1 MDPIEEFIIKHV
13 LTALAEKVFEIND
26 FLVKK
31 SFDLDGNPIVK
42 FIRKIDTTDDGV
54 LDGEE
59 EIYTLDAPVLPLDN
73 GYCLCNKDD
82 EVGLGYPSFRIV
94 DANEVL
100 PVLQDTDFVVRGD
113 YIVTDLD
120 GDGYDDVLKP
130 LPYDGDGDGL
140 SDFQIIVDD
149 DDNGLPDV
157 SPYSP
162 FYPVGS
168 DEYTTIVQN
177 TGDSRIMEKP
187 LDDYT
192 VSEGLLMI
200 IVILLGFNFVRGLFA
215 RKDVFR

>member
-42 FIRKIDTTDDGV
+42 FIRKIDTTGDGI

-82 EVGLGYPSFRIV
+82 EVGLGYPSLRIV

-100 PVLQDTDFVVRGD
+100 PVLQDTEFVGRGD